1 MKRKCKHEVR
11 MYVLTKYAR
20 CIKMSLFNHGYDGKF
35 TYRCDDGTKL
45 QIMYNRIGGPMLGTK
60 NYMCKAT
67 LKDATGHKS
76 AIMGDTTNLSA
87 IRHATSRIASEHDA
101 SGNADR
107 FLDYFR
113 ARFHDVPAMYA

>member
-1 MKRKCKHEVR
+1 
-11 MYVLTKYAR
+11 
-20 CIKMSLFNHGYDGKF
+20 MSFLNHGYDGKM

-45 QIMYNRIGGPMLGTK
+45 QILYNRVGGPMLMTN

-67 LKDATGHKS
+67 LRGTDGNKS
-76 AIMGDTTNLSA
+76 QIIGDTTNLSA
-87 IRHATSRIASEHDA
+87 VRHAASRIAAEHDA